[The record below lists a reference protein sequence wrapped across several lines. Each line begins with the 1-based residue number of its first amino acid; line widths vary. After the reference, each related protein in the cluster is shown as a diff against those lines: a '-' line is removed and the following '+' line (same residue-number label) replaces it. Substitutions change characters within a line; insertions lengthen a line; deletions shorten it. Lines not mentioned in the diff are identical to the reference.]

1 LASILDHLRG
11 PSKSLR
17 HRFVLGP
24 AAKLRYAVKYRAMGR
39 ARLDYWADATD
50 AAQLPLLDMPLSD
63 DYQAKGRVQFD
74 YLVANGLKPEHRF
87 LDYGCGPMRG
97 GVFVVPYLTS
107 GFYVGADISRR
118 FMQRG
123 IRLMETAGIERSRYH
138 LVTVRDFDLSDLHG
152 FRFDMAA
159 SFSALQYVADD
170 DLKRI
175 LSGIRRVLDGK
186 FFYDFPM
193 PDKIGELRVK
203 GQYYRSPERI
213 AALSEPLGFSVAIE
227 TGYMGGGVAVL
238 TTR

>member
-1 LASILDHLRG
+1 MATILDHLRG

-17 HRFVLGP
+17 HRFISGP
-24 AAKLRYAVKYRAMGR
+24 VSRLRYAVKYRAMGR

-50 AAQLPLLDMPLSD
+50 AAQLPLLDVPLSS
-63 DYQAKGRVQFD
+63 DYRAYGRVQFD

-97 GVFVVPYLTS
+97 GVHVVPYLTD
-107 GFYVGADISRR
+107 GTYVGADISRR

-123 IRLMETAGIERSRYH
+123 IRLMEEACIERSRYH
-138 LVTVRDFDLSDLHG
+138 LVTIRDFDLSDLHG

-175 LSGIRRVLDGK
+175 LSGIRRVLDGR

-193 PDKIGELRVK
+193 PDKLGELKVK
-203 GQYYRSPERI
+203 GQHYRSPERI
-213 AALSEPLGFSVAIE
+213 VALVEPLGFSVAIE
-227 TGYMGGGVAVL
+227 VGHMDGGMAVL